1 MRRVLLVMTET
12 FSPLPRVLFYC
23 RELQCKLDH
32 VGLFS
37 NLLVHSSFHH
47 LTGGSSSSVF
57 SFNYKGFQM

>member
-1 MRRVLLVMTET
+1 M
-12 FSPLPRVLFYC
+12 LFYC
-23 RELQCKLDH
+23 IGRENKLYH

-47 LTGGSSSSVF
+47 LTGGSSSPAF